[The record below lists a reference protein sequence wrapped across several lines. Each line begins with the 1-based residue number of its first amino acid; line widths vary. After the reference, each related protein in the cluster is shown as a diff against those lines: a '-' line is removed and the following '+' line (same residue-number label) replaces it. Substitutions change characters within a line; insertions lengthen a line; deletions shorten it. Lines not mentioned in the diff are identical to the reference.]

1 MTKAELENLLRDEI
15 VKAVASALEHHFDTD
30 TLIVGPGDIA
40 IPVTDAENNEKFGL
54 ISISIPRGTRNAE
67 GTYDPYDGYAAAE
80 EYKMILEDRAE
91 KKALREEKKRLAQE
105 ERARKKAAKETIKK
119 LNTDG
124 LDKMI
129 HEEAD

>member
-15 VKAVASALEHHFDTD
+15 VKAVASALENHFDTD